1 MSTTNV
7 IKSAKDFEGYQE
19 EATLKELVG
28 KNGDIENVIE
38 VSENIISSNFLDFF
52 LNDEAVEP
60 ADDNN
65 TDKNLITL
73 LDDICAESPPL
84 DVSGTILNPDVFTTD
99 KKMLRGNVVEKEN
112 KVPFGNGLGA
122 RWSYN
127 IASFGLYPNQ
137 PEDSAIRAIRSGEKK
152 RILKAK
158 KPYNIPAPVP
168 VNPDISLQEV
178 THILD
183 TPVSG
188 VINTKEVVGDIN
200 SWLKKA
206 GINQTTFA
214 EKVLEKT
221 QGHFSVIS
229 RNPAPWE
236 ELLAP
241 GKAVFVRM
249 YNWMKLSEEE
259 KNKILNVEKVSKK
272 KDLQEKKKKTRFT
285 FPKEQMEVLMGIY
298 EVNDRPGK
306 ELIEELAEKFS
317 LSPNQIKDFFLNRRR
332 RAKKSNL

>member
-1 MSTTNV
+1 MNTTNG
-7 IKSAKDFEGYQE
+7 IKTAKDFEGYQE

-38 VSENIISSNFLDFF
+38 DSENIISSNFLDFF
-52 LNDEAVEP
+52 LNDEAVEQ
-60 ADDNN
+60 ADNEC
-65 TDKNLITL
+65 TEKNLINM
-73 LDDICAESPPL
+73 LDDICSESPPS
-84 DVSGTILNPDVFTTD
+84 DVSGTISNPEVIKIDES
-99 KKMLRGNVVEKEN
+99 MLRENVVDKEN
-112 KVPFGNGLGA
+112 KDPFGNGLGA

-127 IASFGLYPNQ
+127 VASFGLYPDQ
-137 PEDSAIRAIRSGEKK
+137 PENSAIRAIRSGEKK

-158 KPYNIPAPVP
+158 KPYNIPAPVL
-168 VNPDISLQEV
+168 VNPDISSQEV

-188 VINTKEVVGDIN
+188 VINTKEVMGDIKT
-200 SWLKKA
+200 WMKKA
-206 GINQTTFA
+206 GINQTKFA

-229 RNPAPWE
+229 RNPTPWE

-241 GKAVFVRM
+241 GKSVFVRM

-259 KNKILNVEKVSKK
+259 KNKILSAEKVSMK
-272 KDLQEKKKKTRFT
+272 KDLQEKEKKTRFT

-298 EVNDRPGK
+298 EVNDRPGR
-306 ELIEELAEKFS
+306 ELIEDLAEKFS
-317 LSPNQIKDFFLNRRR
+317 LSSNQIKDFFLNRRR
-332 RAKKSNL
+332 RAKKYNL